1 MTILSDVSIEI
12 SPEEVL
18 QSLSRGRGLPDHFLP
33 VVEEAIYIAREI
45 WQPKA
50 VYKWIPTR
58 GVEAETLYLKPGD
71 GNETVSLH
79 LGPNAELASPAREI
93 LIGVNTIGGGLE
105 ERGRELNEAGEA
117 LLGYFLD
124 SVGVIALGKTRDA
137 LSRTAEK
144 EAARRGWRVG
154 AALGPGSLK
163 GWSITGQKDLVSMVP
178 LSEIDVRISDSG
190 VLIPFKSASVLIGIG
205 PGYEKQKVG
214 SVCHLCHNRDTCW
227 RRRS

>member
-1 MTILSDVSIEI
+1 
-12 SPEEVL
+12 
-18 QSLSRGRGLPDHFLP
+18 
-33 VVEEAIYIAREI
+33 
-45 WQPKA
+45 
-50 VYKWIPTR
+50 
-58 GVEAETLYLKPGD
+58 
-71 GNETVSLH
+71 
-79 LGPNAELASPAREI
+79 
-93 LIGVNTIGGGLE
+93 
-105 ERGRELNEAGEA
+105 NEAGEA

-144 EAARRGWRVG
+144 EADRRGWKVG

-163 GWSITGQKDLVSMVP
+163 GWPITGQTDLVSMVP
-178 LSEIDVRISDSG
+178 LSEIGVRLSDIG

-227 RRRS
+227 RRRK